1 MNAISSI
8 AQERAVRSGH
18 PRAHYRTIWISD
30 IHLGTKGCNAEML
43 VDFLDNVDSDT
54 LYLVGDIVD
63 GWQLKKRVYWPTAH
77 NDVVWRVM
85 KRARRGTRVIYIP
98 GNHDEIFRQFTGMSF
113 GGVEIR
119 RKMIHT
125 TVEGRKL
132 LVLHGDEFD
141 TVMLAHRWLAFVGDA
156 AYTALM
162 ALNRRVNQV
171 RRWLGLPYW
180 SLSKIAKHKVK
191 NAVAFITRFEE
202 IVAHEA
208 GRRRVDG
215 VVCGHIHTAEIRQ
228 FGDITYYNDGDWVE
242 GCTALVEHHD
252 GRMEILHWAEVMEA
266 RTLGAAADDLEVA
279 A

>member
-1 MNAISSI
+1 MNALSSLSP
-8 AQERAVRSGH
+8 ERSVKDGRS
-18 PRAHYRTIWISD
+18 RLHYRTIWISD

-43 VDFLDNVDSDT
+43 VDFLDSVDSDT

-77 NDVVWRVM
+77 NDVVWRIM

-125 TVEGRKL
+125 TIDGRKL

-141 TVMLAHRWLAFVGDA
+141 AVMLAHRWLAFVGDA

-162 ALNRRVNQV
+162 SLNRRVNQV
-171 RRWLGLPYW
+171 RRWMGMPYW
-180 SLSKIAKHKVK
+180 SLSRIAKHKVK
-191 NAVAFITRFEE
+191 NAVAFISRFEE

-208 GRRRVDG
+208 ERRHVDG

-228 FGDITYYNDGDWVE
+228 FGKITYYNDGDWVE

-252 GRMEILHWAEVMEA
+252 GTMEILHWADVMAERA
-266 RTLGAAADDLEVA
+266 RPVALELAA
-279 A
+279 